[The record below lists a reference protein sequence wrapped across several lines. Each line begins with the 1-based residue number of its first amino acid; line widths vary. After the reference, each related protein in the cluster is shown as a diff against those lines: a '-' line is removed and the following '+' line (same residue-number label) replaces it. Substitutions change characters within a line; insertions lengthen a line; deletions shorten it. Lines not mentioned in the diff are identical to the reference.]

1 MRKTD
6 ITYLIQQAKRLPR
19 HGQTPGSDDWK
30 DELKKALQGAAE
42 GAGVAILQ
50 KTYADL
56 NKTIE
61 NTANQFLLLE
71 QRNEKI
77 RLGLRLTLSQA
88 AQFGEN
94 LDNIA
99 AQAGLSSKYLRQLTL
114 ETEKLAAGYA
124 KLGVDKIVD
133 GKKEYEFA
141 NDYTKLLAQQY
152 DLNIQNLALSKDSA
166 DNYNRFLA
174 GSFAGVEAAE
184 DFTKQL
190 AGTVSKLEAATG
202 QTNRLARI
210 TEVIANSGAEI
221 QMAFAKNPLEISKA
235 ILQAD
240 RLGMSLKDIKNTSEK
255 FLDVESSISKEL
267 ELQLLGGKRINTAK
281 FRQAV
286 ISQDLNAQTEE
297 LTKLIEDN
305 KQELIDNPLFRQ
317 EFSTFTGQDADN
329 ILKAAQN
336 LQATYNISGKDTEA
350 YRAALDQVQEISK
363 LEMDKVKEKYTVE
376 GTLAK
381 NRYKSEIEFQEGL
394 TNAYPDQVGQ
404 VEKVSEAVTN
414 AQTVTSEGIT
424 KGAEAINKDLM
435 EKIGGAAAGLIIGK
449 AVVDQA
455 KEYASGELNIK
466 SEAAYIQAQGPVV
479 VAGGSIENAEGG
491 GVQGGS
497 NENDVL
503 SMPTGTSGYG
513 SRILYGPEGAINLNN
528 KDMVVAGTD
537 LLGGNSSNNNAT
549 NFNIIIEGNDLSTG
563 FIRNL
568 ISRIKIEQNNAMNY
582 G

>member
-190 AGTVSKLEAATG
+190 AGTVSKLEEATG

-317 EFSTFTGQDADN
+317 EFATFTGQDADN

-394 TNAYPDQVGQ
+394 TQAYPDQVGQ